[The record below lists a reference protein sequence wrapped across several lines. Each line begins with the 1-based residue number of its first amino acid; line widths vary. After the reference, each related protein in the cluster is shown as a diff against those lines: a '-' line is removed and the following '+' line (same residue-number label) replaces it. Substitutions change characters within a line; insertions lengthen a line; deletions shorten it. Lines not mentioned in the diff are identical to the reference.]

1 MQERRLW
8 FDRRPGLVTLLAAG
22 AYKGIQDAR
31 SANAR
36 ACPGL
41 FMGTPRQVASI
52 TERGWLVRLDLD
64 LTLAAGY
71 RSPSQRARRIT
82 EGWFAA
88 AMYCPACPSP
98 RLERSRGST
107 PVVDFLCADCGAEYQ
122 LKAKAGALGARLRD
136 AAYQPMIERARA
148 NRSPHF
154 AFLGYD
160 SDRYQVRNLILVPG
174 HFITPDVIERCKPL
188 ARTARRAGW
197 TGCMVLAARIP
208 LDGRLAAILNG
219 RELPADEVRQG
230 WRRFADLR
238 QAKAVERGWV
248 VDVLRRVRGQGTRE
262 FTLRE
267 FYALH
272 AKELAALHPEN
283 RNVEPKIRQQLQVLR
298 DRGVLR
304 FLGRGRYVA
313 Q

>member
-1 MQERRLW
+1 M
-8 FDRRPGLVTLLAAG
+8 
-22 AYKGIQDAR
+22 
-31 SANAR
+31 
-36 ACPGL
+36 
-41 FMGTPRQVASI
+41 
-52 TERGWLVRLDLD
+52 RLDLD

-98 RLERSRGST
+98 RLQRSRDST
-107 PVVDFLCADCGAEYQ
+107 PVVDFQCPDCGAEYQ
-122 LKAKAGALGARLRD
+122 LKAKAGALGSRLRD
-136 AAYQPMIERARA
+136 AAYQPMIERALA

-160 SDRYQVRNLILVPG
+160 SDLHQVHNLILVPG

-197 TGCMVLAARIP
+197 TGCMVLADRIP
-208 LDGRLAAILNG
+208 PDGRLAAIVNG
-219 RELPADEVRQG
+219 REHPVEEVRQG
-230 WRRFADLR
+230 WRRFADLGKA
-238 QAKAVERGWV
+238 QAGERGWV
-248 VDVLRRVRGQGTRE
+248 VDVLRCVRGLGARE

-272 AKELAALHPEN
+272 ARDLAALHPEN